1 MIPVGRGKIMIF
13 GFFMMPSLSSNGPE
27 LVAWDIAQIM
37 CSGVLQMNPDLIP
50 WYRTYNLSEGKAMT
64 DISNLSIGS
73 DVAGFVVFE
82 YTPKESET
90 VLFHREFINRK

>member
-1 MIPVGRGKIMIF
+1 
-13 GFFMMPSLSSNGPE
+13 
-27 LVAWDIAQIM
+27 VAWDLAQIM

-50 WYRTYNLSEGKAMT
+50 SYRTYNLSEGKAIT
-64 DISNLSIGS
+64 DISNLSMGS
-73 DVAGFVVFE
+73 DVAGFVIFE